1 MHYVCAIEMFVLTFF
16 SLTRSIKMKFQ
27 NKRHTQ
33 KQKIYFKYKNH
44 KKFLKYILR
53 YLAAVQR
60 SHSSNNALS
69 NFPSRNLSFTVL
81 WHGFQY
87 YTTTATTNTWAH
99 HYAACCRRFLEQ
111 VKKALNTS
119 QQSWQSCLQS
129 NIILAAASM
138 HYCMCSMMTL
148 IIHLSI
154 FCIYTIE
161 DVLWINTFMM
171 KWESWTKCYWWR

>member
-1 MHYVCAIEMFVLTFF
+1 MVFWLRD
-16 SLTRSIKMKFQ
+16 SLMAW
-27 NKRHTQ
+27 
-33 KQKIYFKYKNH
+33 
-44 KKFLKYILR
+44 KFLKILKKQPFTHG
-53 YLAAVQR
+53 YQTVDSLFM
-60 SHSSNNALS
+60 SMLSS
-69 NFPSRNLSFTVL
+69 SRNLSFTVL

-87 YTTTATTNTWAH
+87 YTTATTNTWAH